1 MPSTS
6 KVIQLSTLL
15 KRARKEQTAN
25 STVIIKKIPC
35 KNIKGQSASVTAYLR
50 SAESVLK
57 EWHTANISAHSLL
70 RWFNVF
76 LLIAHFVATEHAA
89 SRDW

>member
-15 KRARKEQTAN
+15 KKEQTAT
-25 STVIIKKIPC
+25 STVLIKTIPW
-35 KNIKGQSASVTAYLR
+35 KNIKGQSTSITAYLR

-70 RWFNVF
+70 RQFNVF
-76 LLIAHFVATEHAA
+76 LLITHFVAAERAA